1 MYIIK
6 METRVQNFIG
16 FCVCLLMMG
25 YALYAEYVLLLA
37 PCPLCVLQ
45 RIAVST
51 AGLFFLIA
59 CIHNSQSISKIIYT
73 SLIGL
78 SSLTGSSIAAWHI
91 YLQNL
96 PIDKVPSCGP
106 GFDYLI
112 GNFPLGEALLI
123 IFSGSGECATVDWSF
138 LNLSMPTWV
147 LIGCI
152 GIFIFNLMIY
162 KSSTN

>member
-1 MYIIK
+1 MYINK

-16 FCVCLLMMG
+16 FSVCLMMMG

-59 CIHNSQSISKIIYT
+59 FIHNSQSISKIIYT
-73 SLIGL
+73 CLIGF
-78 SSLTGSSIAAWHI
+78 SSLAGSSIAAWHI

-123 IFSGSGECATVDWSF
+123 IFRRNGPSRAIADHAETATSRHPLGRNQLQHKTSVF
-138 LNLSMPTWV
+138 
-147 LIGCI
+147 
-152 GIFIFNLMIY
+152 
-162 KSSTN
+162 SSISVQK

>member
-1 MYIIK
+1 MPYNDGLRSLC
-6 METRVQNFIG
+6 RVCPIVG
-16 FCVCLLMMG
+16 TLPLMCSSEDRCFNG
-25 YALYAEYVLLLA
+25 
-37 PCPLCVLQ
+37 
-45 RIAVST
+45 
-51 AGLFFLIA
+51 GLFFLIA
-59 CIHNSQSISKIIYT
+59 FIHNSQSISKIIYT
-73 SLIGL
+73 SLIGF
-78 SSLTGSSIAAWHI
+78 SSLAGSSIAAWHI

-138 LNLSMPTWV
+138 LNLSMPAWV
-147 LIGCI
+147 LIGCL

-162 KSSTN
+162 KSSAN